1 MWTVYILK
9 CSDGT
14 LYTGITTDPQRR
26 LAEHNSPDKGAKYTR
41 SRQPVELLYQK
52 QVANRSEASKL
63 EYTIKKMDRKNKE
76 ALVKEGGATAS
87 SQE

>member
-14 LYTGITTDPQRR
+14 LYTGITTDPERR

-41 SRQPVELLYQK
+41 SRQPVELVYKK
-52 QVANRSEASKL
+52 QAANRSEASKM
-63 EYTIKKMDRKNKE
+63 EYAIKKMDRKNKE
-76 ALVKEGGATAS
+76 VLIGEGGATAF